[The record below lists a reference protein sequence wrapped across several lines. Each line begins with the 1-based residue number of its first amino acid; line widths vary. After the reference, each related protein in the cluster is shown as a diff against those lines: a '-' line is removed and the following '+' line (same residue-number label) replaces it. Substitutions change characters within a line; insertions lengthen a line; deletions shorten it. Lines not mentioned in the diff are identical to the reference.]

1 MANAKYRK
9 TNPSIM
15 ELVGIGHALYDIRC
29 YIDEFPQPDK
39 TSFIKG
45 HFRHNPGGSAT
56 NVVFNCAQLGLK
68 TALIAKVGFDT
79 QGRYITEKLG
89 RVADVSGVKID
100 KKNPTGVSLV
110 MINKEGQPEVVE
122 MLGANATLMPK
133 DLDLDLLEPARNL
146 HITGTNLD
154 TLEYAV
160 RHTGAMIS
168 FDPGR
173 SISRL
178 GWQKLRKVLDHTD
191 LLVVNKT
198 EIKELGGE
206 EAIRAN
212 FDLTLIIKGKPV
224 VAYPAKGKKIVVK
237 PPIIK
242 ARDTIGAGD
251 AFVSGVLA
259 KLCKNNSC
267 DMANLE
273 KAIKYGTALAAYK
286 IERQGAEVAF
296 TKAKIDSFAKKL
308 TLA

>member
-9 TNPSIM
+9 ANPSPM
-15 ELVGIGHALYDIRC
+15 DLVGIGHALYDIRC
-29 YIDEFPQPDK
+29 YLDEFPQPDK

-45 HFRHNPGGSAT
+45 YFRHNPGGSAT
-56 NVVFNCAQLGLK
+56 NVVFNCAQLGLR
-68 TALIAKVGFDT
+68 TALIAKVGFDSH
-79 QGRYITEKLG
+79 GRYINETIG
-89 RVADVSGVKID
+89 RKADVSGVKID
-100 KKNPTGVSLV
+100 TKNPTGVSLV
-110 MINKEGQPEVVE
+110 LINKEGQPEVVE

-133 DLDLDLLEPARNL
+133 DLDPALLDSARNL
-146 HITGTNLD
+146 HITGTNLS

-178 GWQKLRKVLDHTD
+178 GWQKLKKVLDHTN
-191 LLVVNKT
+191 LLVVNRI
-198 EIKELGGE
+198 ELEELGGE
-206 EAIRAN
+206 EAIKAN
-212 FDLTLIIKGKPV
+212 FDLTLIIKGKPI
-224 VAYPAKGKKIVVK
+224 VAYPEKGKKITIK

-242 ARDTIGAGD
+242 AKDTIGAGD
-251 AFVSGVLA
+251 AFVSGVLSR
-259 KLCKNNSC
+259 LCKNNSC

-286 IERQGAEVAF
+286 IERLGAEVAF